1 MLYGCKIWSLTM
13 REEGSLKVCENSM
26 LIIFGTVMDEV
37 IGEWT
42 KLYNE
47 EHNVLNSPPN
57 MIVVIKFQRIKV
69 AGHTACIC
77 EEKRLQAFGG

>member
-1 MLYGCKIWSLTM
+1 
-13 REEGSLKVCENSM
+13 M

-47 EHNVLNSPPN
+47 EHNVPNSPPN
-57 MIVVIKFQRIKV
+57 MVVVIKFQRIKFV
-69 AGHTACIC
+69 GHITSIC
-77 EEKRLQAFGG
+77 EENCLQSFGG